1 MTDDERIELEEL
13 KAKCLKLDGEPR
25 KDAETEDLERLKE
38 LCELEPELAPLDADE
53 LDELENLEA
62 RANTG
67 RQMSMPSPIE
77 MRRLGELRKRQK
89 ANDA

>member
-1 MTDDERIELEEL
+1 MTDEERTELKEL
-13 KAKCLKLDGEPR
+13 KAKCLKVNGEPR

-38 LCELEPELAPLDADE
+38 LCELEAELEPLNADE

-77 MRRLGELRKRQK
+77 MRRLGELRKR
-89 ANDA
+89 NDA